1 MTAPWGRARGRRAG
15 DNGGMTSAEHP
26 DASAWTRERHG
37 VVLTGSCAALA
48 RVLGLPVRGV
58 RIAFVLGA
66 ALSIPAIPMLGA
78 WDVYATAGSIVLT
91 LAAPFVIGYLCL
103 WWALPLDREGERR
116 QALAASSSAVRGVPS
131 AAIATAAPPT
141 RQLSRWLTLAA
152 IIGLGIIVLA
162 TAVIVPFGGLL
173 TGTADI
179 FGSSLGGYRGLVIA
193 ATGVLAAGLAL
204 GILPLDAV
212 DRARWGGRVRSMPR
226 LVLAA
231 LGTALTLLAIGVLWL
246 VVLLFGSTAALITL
260 VVTVC
265 MLGLLAVVLVPW
277 VLHLWNG
284 MREETEERALVQQ
297 RSEFTAH
304 LHDSV
309 LQTLTLLQKS
319 TTDPEEA
326 RRLARRQERELRRWL
341 YHVGVEDP
349 EQPTDVRGAVTALCE
364 EIEDQQGIDVHVVV
378 IGDAPISDAVR
389 PLLGALRESTVNAC
403 RHGGVGVDVFVDV
416 APERLEAY
424 VRDRGPGFDLAD
436 VPEDRLGVRESILGR
451 MRRAGGTAQVR
462 SAPGGGT
469 EVALTLET
477 PIRSTP

>member
-1 MTAPWGRARGRRAG
+1 MAARAG
-15 DNGGMTSAEHP
+15 HNGVMTTAVLP
-26 DASAWTRERHG
+26 DASAWTRQRHG
-37 VVLTGSCAALA
+37 SVLTGSCAALA

-66 ALSIPAIPMLGA
+66 SLTIPAIPMLGA
-78 WDVYATAGSIVLT
+78 WDVYATAGSTVLMI
-91 LAAPFVIGYLCL
+91 AAPFVLGYLAL
-103 WWALPLDREGERR
+103 WWALPLDRETERR
-116 QALAASSSAVRGVPS
+116 QALAASSSTVRGMP
-131 AAIATAAPPT
+131 AATAGTAAPT
-141 RQLSRWLTLAA
+141 RQLSRWLVLAA

-162 TAVIVPFGGLL
+162 TAVIVPFGGVL
-173 TGTADI
+173 TGTQDV

-193 ATGVLAAGLAL
+193 ATGILAAGLAL

-212 DRARWGGRVRSMPR
+212 DRARWGGRVRAMPR

-231 LGTALTLLAIGVLWL
+231 LGTALTLLTIGVLWV
-246 VVLLFGSTAALITL
+246 VVLLFGGTAALITL

-309 LQTLTLLQKS
+309 LQTLTLLQKPG
-319 TTDPEEA
+319 TDAEET

-341 YHVGVEDP
+341 YRDGAEDP
-349 EQPTDVRGAVTALCE
+349 EQPRDVRGAVTALCE
-364 EIEDQQGIDVHVVV
+364 EIEDQQGVDVHVVV
-378 IGDAPISDAVR
+378 IGNAPIRSALR

-403 RHGGVGVDVFVDV
+403 RHGKVGVDVFVDV
-416 APERLEAY
+416 TPETLEAY

-451 MRRAGGTAQVR
+451 MRRAGGTALVR

-469 EVALTLET
+469 EVALTLDT
-477 PIRSTP
+477 PIRSSS